1 MLAYLEILCSDNSN
15 IHLVIQNTFIYV
27 MKHSWFVSLFG
38 WFDFQQLDDASRKII
53 REKEIS
59 FYISH
64 YNSYPSSIM
73 HLTAKV

>member
-1 MLAYLEILCSDNSN
+1 
-15 IHLVIQNTFIYV
+15 

-59 FYISH
+59 FYRSH

-73 HLTAKV
+73 QLTAKV